1 MIYFAGCCCWGHEM
15 DACLS
20 AVVLCPSASLKAA
33 LGATCCL
40 LVRSTHY
47 ARICGTN
54 SRAIPESRIVGSLVT
69 RGSVSPRGTCTWR
82 EFRRK
87 YCNIPIVDTYMRSVM
102 FRAFALSCSSKA
114 ARGTSQS
121 STSARTSNSNSST
134 RTNSS
139 KLRLLCL
146 LPPCRAATLQAGLS
160 PQYPKSPN

>member
-69 RGSVSPRGTCTWR
+69 
-82 EFRRK
+82 
-87 YCNIPIVDTYMRSVM
+87 IVDTYMRSVM